1 LIEDYNRYH
10 FTKFEYIRYILQG
23 ILFVLVL
30 GILFYQSI
38 FGVLFLIPLVL
49 IYLKRKKKLLIN
61 DRKWELNQEFRDSII
76 SLSAALNAGY
86 SAENAFEEARKDL
99 KLLYREDSLIMQEL
113 SYIIKQIHMNISI
126 EKALYDFGRRTGI
139 EDIINF
145 AEVFATA
152 KRTGGD
158 LIKIIQTSANAI
170 SDKIEVKRE
179 IITIVTG
186 KKQEA
191 NIMKLIP
198 PGILLYLH
206 CFTPGFLTPLY
217 HNLFGVIIM
226 TLLLAIYLGA
236 YLLAD
241 KIVSIEV

>member
-1 LIEDYNRYH
+1 MIEDYNRYH

-38 FGVLFLIPLVL
+38 FGVLFLIPIVL

>member
-1 LIEDYNRYH
+1 MIEDYNRYH

>member
-1 LIEDYNRYH
+1 MIEDYSRYH

>member
-1 LIEDYNRYH
+1 MIEDYNRYH

-113 SYIIKQIHMNISI
+113 SYINKQIHMNISI